1 MLVGDAAGMVSPVTG
16 GGIHT
21 ALHFGRR
28 AAQLVS
34 DHLEDRGPHP
44 VKALAAEAPRYF
56 AKLLMRR
63 VLDMAL
69 PNALINPVLTTG
81 AMRGIAQRLYFHA
94 RRGDSTSFEDWSK
107 AFERDAAEHTAP
119 SLRCIEG

>member
-1 MLVGDAAGMVSPVTG
+1 
-16 GGIHT
+16 
-21 ALHFGRR
+21 LHFGRR

-44 VKALAAEAPRYF
+44 VKALKAEAPRYF

-81 AMRGIAQRLYFHA
+81 TMRGIAQRLYFHA
-94 RRGDSTSFEDWSK
+94 RRGDSTSFEDWSRT
-107 AFERDAAEHTAP
+107 FEHEATDRTAP